1 MTAAGPYR
9 RPVAQKRTVSGSR
22 REAARGPG
30 PLELPPDRA
39 FVLHLAAHAE
49 LPRRVVGRVEHV
61 TSGRVAHVTSLRGLM
76 AFLADVLRDG
86 APED

>member
-1 MTAAGPYR
+1 MAPVRPSYHPTARSYCTSPHTPSCRDESSAG
-9 RPVAQKRTVSGSR
+9 
-22 REAARGPG
+22 
-30 PLELPPDRA
+30 
-39 FVLHLAAHAE
+39 
-49 LPRRVVGRVEHV
+49 VEHV